1 MMPGKSRKGAE
12 KRALLPLPVDGKL
25 RPVAL
30 AGAQTTML
38 SNLDREIY
46 EAGDVIF
53 KEGDAGDCA
62 YLIEDGLIEIVVTA
76 DGQEQR
82 VGQIG
87 KRELFGEVALIDH
100 QPRTATARALEKAVL
115 IVIRRALVNELLE
128 KTDPVVRHLLLV
140 ILDRYRNRRGTSQPQ
155 TEAQQLDQ
163 AEIES
168 KRNSIRGE
176 ATQKLTMAND
186 ISRALVKDE
195 FEMYYQPICDLPSGR
210 VAGFEALIRW
220 RHPTQGL
227 VSPLDFLW
235 LAEQTGQIRELGLW
249 TLERSCRDWP
259 ALRKA
264 TNFAAPFVSV
274 NMSPS
279 QLTGDSFVEDVI
291 AILARNRMP
300 PTELKLELTETVI
313 IDKPDVALNL
323 LTRLTEMGSSLA
335 IDDFGTGHSSLDTLN
350 RYPIGTMKVD
360 RCFTNTM
367 LTSAQ
372 SREIVASS
380 IHLAHSLHMDVVAEG
395 VETEDVRSKLLEL
408 RCNFGQGWLFGK
420 PAELKNIS
428 PAI

>member
-1 MMPGKSRKGAE
+1 
-12 KRALLPLPVDGKL
+12 
-25 RPVAL
+25 
-30 AGAQTTML
+30 ML
-38 SNLDREIY
+38 NNLDREIY

>member
-1 MMPGKSRKGAE
+1 
-12 KRALLPLPVDGKL
+12 
-25 RPVAL
+25 
-30 AGAQTTML
+30 ML